1 MTASHI
7 GMTIR
12 KYVQC
17 ITDSNINSGTCILYF
32 LLVSPTIMTI
42 QNFPFWS
49 VSFPVILLVV
59 VVILIIVII
68 VIVLWKK
75 NKKRKKVL
83 PISGEKGENKDAT
96 DVIAS
101 MEENI
106 DGEEDE
112 LQITRAHSL
121 VHIHGML

>member
-1 MTASHI
+1 MH
-7 GMTIR
+7 
-12 KYVQC
+12 Y
-17 ITDSNINSGTCILYF
+17 TDSNINGDTCILYF
-32 LLVSPTIMTI
+32 LLVSPTIMII
-42 QNFPFWS
+42 QDFPFWS

-59 VVILIIVII
+59 VVIVIIIIIVT
-68 VIVLWKK
+68 VLWKK
-75 NKKRKKVL
+75 NKKKKKIL